1 MNRKDFI
8 GKSISAGILPLVL
21 NGFSLQAYAD
31 SPLIEFL
38 NKAGNEDR
46 VLVLIQ
52 LNGGNDGLNTVI
64 PLDQYSK
71 LMSARGNIAIQESKV
86 LSLNGTLLTGLHP
99 ALGELR
105 GLYDKGNVS
114 ILQSVGY
121 PNQDYSHFRST
132 DIWLTAS
139 DNDVYEETGWMGRY
153 MDTQFPNFPTGYPN
167 ATQPDP
173 PAIQIG
179 AMVSPA
185 YQGINM
191 SMGMSITDPTNFY
204 QFVSGTVD
212 PAPNTPM
219 GHELSFVRLVAQQT
233 QQYSGSIK
241 GAADKAKNKSTL
253 YPTQG
258 TNTLADQLKIVA
270 RLIAGGLKTKVYM
283 VSLGGFDTHAGQVAA
298 TGGTETGAHA
308 NLLSKISVAV
318 NAFQDDLKLLAIQ
331 DRVLG
336 MTFSEFGRRIKS
348 NDSLGTDHGAAAPM
362 FIFGTKVNGGIYGT
376 NPVIPNNPSGGDNI
390 AMQTDFRSV
399 YATLLKDWF
408 GVSDKDLTSV
418 MFKSF
423 PILPIVNTTTPTGI
437 NDLAGDYSNNFTNY
451 PNPADSYTN
460 IRFNGF
466 GEIVQIKLFEASGKE
481 LMVLVNETY
490 SKGAHEVKIDTSF
503 LPSGLYYYSMVSGQR
518 TFSNKLVIRR

>member
-1 MNRKDFI
+1 
-8 GKSISAGILPLVL
+8 
-21 NGFSLQAYAD
+21 
-31 SPLIEFL
+31 
-38 NKAGNEDR
+38 
-46 VLVLIQ
+46 
-52 LNGGNDGLNTVI
+52 
-64 PLDQYSK
+64 
-71 LMSARGNIAIQESKV
+71 
-86 LSLNGTLLTGLHP
+86 
-99 ALGELR
+99 
-105 GLYDKGNVS
+105 
-114 ILQSVGY
+114 
-121 PNQDYSHFRST
+121 
-132 DIWLTAS
+132 
-139 DNDVYEETGWMGRY
+139 
-153 MDTQFPNFPTGYPN
+153 
-167 ATQPDP
+167 
-173 PAIQIG
+173 
-179 AMVSPA
+179 
-185 YQGINM
+185 
-191 SMGMSITDPTNFY
+191 
-204 QFVSGTVD
+204 
-212 PAPNTPM
+212 M

-283 VSLGGFDTHAGQVAA
+283 VSLGGFDTHAGQVAT
-298 TGGTETGAHA
+298 TGGTETGTHA

-437 NDLAGDYSNNFTNY
+437 NDLAGDYSNNFSNY

-466 GEIVQIKLFEASGKE
+466 GEMVQIKLFEASGKE

-490 SKGAHEVKIDTSF
+490 SKGAHEVKIDTSL

-518 TFSNKLVIRR
+518 TFSNKLMIKR